1 MNRTDTTVR
10 SEPVWIT
17 PASRS
22 LLTPAHRVQVN
33 TVSGYA
39 GLDGFK
45 SHGAL

>member
-1 MNRTDTTVR
+1 MNGIGTSVR
-10 SEPVWIT
+10 SEPVWIP

-22 LLTPAHRVQVN
+22 LLTIAHRVQVN